1 MKRKT
6 NDDDAVATFQ
16 RLMTAAEAFVNRAP
30 KAKRMEAERTAL
42 VDAIADAQ
50 LRLSLRRLPPPR
62 TPSRA
67 KGGGEDVGRLKR
79 DLQTADRR
87 IAAMGRELHTLK
99 THIETLRESAENAES
114 VLNRTLAESKDN
126 DEAAA

>member
-1 MKRKT
+1 
-6 NDDDAVATFQ
+6 
-16 RLMTAAEAFVNRAP
+16 
-30 KAKRMEAERTAL
+30 MEAERTAL

-50 LRLSLRRLPPPR
+50 LRLSLRRLPPPP

-67 KGGGEDVGRLKR
+67 KGGDEDVGRLKR